1 MSTMWFYV
9 VLGVVACIV
18 GCYAVVRMTG
28 DKYSDM
34 MGDPEWTWL
43 IIGYCLLM
51 VLGAVMLADGL
62 NELVNLQ
69 IVRDVYGK

>member
-18 GCYAVVRMTG
+18 GCYAVVRMTS

-34 MGDPEWTWL
+34 MEDPEWIWL
-43 IIGYCLLM
+43 IIAYCILII
-51 VLGAVMLADGL
+51 LGATLFADGL
-62 NELVNLQ
+62 NELVNAG
-69 IVRDVYGK
+69 IIRDVYGK